1 MALFDSI
8 RAGASGATESYQ
20 IERSLMF
27 NDNDQTDLK
36 RTPSSS
42 GDRRTMTFSFWVKHN
57 TAGYEPE
64 DGEDHYFYSAVKTID
79 YMLSLLLV
87 VVTQDQLLQ
96 KEGLEM

>member
-42 GDRRTMTFSFWVKHN
+42 GDRV
-57 TAGYEPE
+57 GYIL
-64 DGEDHYFYSAVKTID
+64 YSIYYILYT
-79 YMLSLLLV
+79 L
-87 VVTQDQLLQ
+87 
-96 KEGLEM
+96 